1 MKNVLN
7 ILNGMVNNKLL
18 IDTLIT
24 IDDTG
29 MPVAPDLRQ
38 LIDKDVRTLYTR
50 DKTKDKSRYI
60 KECIVIYYLGD
71 PKSPARQNGLSD
83 VESLRMAIEQANLP
97 KEYIPD
103 ALVLKLIK
111 RYYEQNITEA
121 GMVVENILK
130 GIHNI
135 NLSIDVMNSILN
147 EKLNSTINIED
158 ISTIMTL
165 IDNVT
170 KKAGEIPNIL
180 KTLEEAKQNLMYEK
194 ETELSRGG
202 NTVLSSMNADE
213 YAE

>member
-1 MKNVLN
+1 
-7 ILNGMVNNKLL
+7 MVNNKLL

-38 LIDKDVRTLYTR
+38 LIDKDVRALYTR